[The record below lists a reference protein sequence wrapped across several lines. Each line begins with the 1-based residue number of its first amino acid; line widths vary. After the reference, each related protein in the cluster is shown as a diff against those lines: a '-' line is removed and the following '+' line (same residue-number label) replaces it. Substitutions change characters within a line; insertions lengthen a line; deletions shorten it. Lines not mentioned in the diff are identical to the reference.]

1 MGFEKNVYFE
11 QRKNC
16 FSRKKSVVAVT
27 VVLVIVLVIVVFQS
41 SLRRFF
47 YIETKKCQPQLLKV

>member
-27 VVLVIVLVIVVFQS
+27 VVLVIVVVVVLVIVVFQS
-41 SLRRFF
+41 SLRRF
-47 YIETKKCQPQLLKV
+47 LHRN

>member
-27 VVLVIVLVIVVFQS
+27 VVLVIVVVVVVLVIVVFQS
-41 SLRRFF
+41 SLRRF
-47 YIETKKCQPQLLKV
+47 LHRN

>member
-27 VVLVIVLVIVVFQS
+27 VVLVIVVVVVVVVLVIVVFQS
-41 SLRRFF
+41 SLRRF
-47 YIETKKCQPQLLKV
+47 LHRN

>member
-27 VVLVIVLVIVVFQS
+27 VVLVIVVVVLVIVVFQS
-41 SLRRFF
+41 SLRRF
-47 YIETKKCQPQLLKV
+47 LHRN